1 MLIVM
6 KIGAT
11 KRQILEVVQG
21 IEQIGYE
28 AKISKGAQRSIILIH
43 GNIGYIDEAYF
54 NKFSGIMEI
63 IHISRRLRLVYRENM
78 GGDDTIVDIGGGL
91 KFNDSYSQ
99 IIAGPCSIESRDM
112 AMETADFLSSRGIKI
127 MRGGIFKPRT
137 SPYSFQGLKEKGI
150 EYLSEAAKKY
160 KMKTVSEAVDEYS
173 LNLLNEVVD
182 VIQIGARNMQ
192 NYSLL
197 KKCGSI
203 NKPVLLKRGF
213 TASLDDLYVSI
224 EYILSEGNQNIIVCE
239 RGIRVFEGTKQRS
252 IIDFLGVSDFKE
264 ECHLPIIIDT
274 SHATRD
280 RKKVHNLSKAAMIY
294 GCDGLMIEVH
304 PDPDKALSDGP
315 QSLSFSDFD
324 LLLIDLKNLSQFAK
338 KPLKLHNSG
347 QKK

>member
-1 MLIVM
+1 MMIVM

-11 KRQILEVVQG
+11 KKQILEVVQG

-28 AKISKGAQRSIILIH
+28 AKISKGAQRSIILVH

-54 NKFSGIMEI
+54 NKFSGIRDI
-63 IHISRRLRLVYRENM
+63 IHISRRLRLVYKENM
-78 GGDDTIVDIGGGL
+78 GGSNTIVDIGEGI
-91 KFNDSYSQ
+91 KFNEDYSQ

-112 AMETADFLSSRGIKI
+112 ALETADFLSSRGVRI
-127 MRGGIFKPRT
+127 MRGGVFKPRT
-137 SPYSFQGLKEKGI
+137 SPYSFQGLKEKGL
-150 EYLSEAAKKY
+150 EFLSEAAKKY

-173 LNLLNEVVD
+173 LSLLSEVVD

-197 KKCGSI
+197 KKCGTI

-213 TASLDDLYVSI
+213 TASIEDVYISL
-224 EYILSEGNQNIIVCE
+224 EYILSEGNQNVIVCE

-252 IIDFLGVSDFKE
+252 IIDFLGVSDFKD
-264 ECHLPIIIDT
+264 ECHLPMIIDT

-280 RKKVHNLSKAAMIY
+280 RKKVQSLSRAAIIY

-315 QSLSFSDFD
+315 QSLSFGDFD
-324 LLLIDLKNLSQFAK
+324 LLLIELKNLSKFAK
-338 KPLKLHNSG
+338 KPLKLYG
-347 QKK
+347 TQKK

>member
-1 MLIVM
+1 MMIVM

-28 AKISKGAQRSIILIH
+28 AKISKGAQRSIILVH

-54 NKFSGIMEI
+54 NKFSGIRDI
-63 IHISRRLRLVYRENM
+63 IHISRRLRLVYKENM
-78 GGDDTIVDIGGGL
+78 GGNDTVVDIGEGI
-91 KFNDSYSQ
+91 KFNEDYSQ

-112 AMETADFLSSRGIKI
+112 ALETADFLSSRGVRI
-127 MRGGIFKPRT
+127 MRGGVFKPRT
-137 SPYSFQGLKEKGI
+137 SPYSFQGLKEKGL
-150 EYLSEAAKKY
+150 EFLSEAAKKY

-173 LNLLNEVVD
+173 LNLISEVAD

-197 KKCGSI
+197 KKCGTI

-213 TASLDDLYVSI
+213 TASIDDVYVSL
-224 EYILSEGNQNIIVCE
+224 EYILSEGNQNVIVCE

-252 IIDFLGVSDFKE
+252 IIDFLGVSDFKD

-280 RKKVHNLSKAAMIY
+280 RKKVHSLTRAAMIY

-315 QSLSFSDFD
+315 QSLSFGDFD
-324 LLLIDLKNLSQFAK
+324 LLLIELKNLSKFAK
-338 KPLKLHNSG
+338 NPLKLYG
-347 QKK
+347 PQKK

>member
-1 MLIVM
+1 MMIVM

-28 AKISKGAQRSIILIH
+28 AKISKGAQRSIILVH

-54 NKFSGIMEI
+54 NKFSGIRDI
-63 IHISRRLRLVYRENM
+63 IHISRRLRLVYKENM
-78 GGDDTIVDIGGGL
+78 GGSNTIVDIGEGI
-91 KFNDSYSQ
+91 KFNEDYSQ

-112 AMETADFLSSRGIKI
+112 ALETADFLSSRGVRI
-127 MRGGIFKPRT
+127 MRGGVFKPRT
-137 SPYSFQGLKEKGI
+137 SPYSFQGLKEKGL
-150 EYLSEAAKKY
+150 EFLSEAAKKY

-173 LNLLNEVVD
+173 LSLLSEVVD

-197 KKCGSI
+197 KKCGTI

-213 TASLDDLYVSI
+213 TASIEDVYISL
-224 EYILSEGNQNIIVCE
+224 EYILSEGNQNVIVCE

-252 IIDFLGVSDFKE
+252 IIDFLGVSDFKD
-264 ECHLPIIIDT
+264 ECHLPMIIDT

-280 RKKVHNLSKAAMIY
+280 RKKVQSLSRAAIIY

-315 QSLSFSDFD
+315 QSLSFGDFD
-324 LLLIDLKNLSQFAK
+324 LLLIELKNLSKFAK
-338 KPLKLHNSG
+338 KPLKLYG
-347 QKK
+347 TQKK